1 MSIAIDRL
9 KTPYELTSCEAI
21 QREIIGDGVT
31 MSVSALTAVNRSGGL
46 ILAGK
51 DAEAQQPCGTIVDV
65 TCNEEGVASWFTAFY
80 GVKEAFRNQGVG
92 TELRIEERE
101 IGLRQ
106 GITRIMWAID
116 PLRSLDAHLAFNK
129 LGAIAVGYERDLYGE
144 LDDPINRGLATD
156 RLIIEWW
163 LTSPRVLAVV
173 DHRAL
178 PYHFHLGLDRMEVV
192 TRTTAADNG
201 ERRLSGFNDEARGE
215 VILVEIPAKL
225 DRLRARDPDLARD
238 WRLKTRDV
246 FEHLFEAGHVI
257 TGFVHEGGRSFHLL
271 ERARKAKI
279 LEREAGS
286 D

>member
-9 KTPYELTSCEAI
+9 KTPYELASCEKL
-21 QREIIGDGVT
+21 QREIIGDRG
-31 MSVSALTAVNRSGGL
+31 MLSVPALIAVNRSGGL
-46 ILAGK
+46 VLIGK
-51 DAEAQQPCGTIVDV
+51 DSDSEQPAGTMVDIA
-65 TCNEEGVASWFTAFY
+65 CNDDGVASWFTAFY
-80 GVKEAFRNQGVG
+80 GIKEGFRNQGVG
-92 TELRIEERE
+92 SELRMEERE
-101 IGLRQ
+101 IGLRE
-106 GITRIMWAID
+106 GITLVTWAID

-144 LDDPINRGLATD
+144 LDDPMNRGLATD
-156 RLIIEWW
+156 RLIVEWW

-173 DHRAL
+173 DHHAL

-201 ERRLSGFNDEARGE
+201 ERRLSGFNDSARGE
-215 VILVEIPAKL
+215 VILVEVPAKL
-225 DRLRARDPDLARD
+225 DRLRTRDADLARD

-246 FEHLFEAGHVI
+246 FEHLFTTGHII

-271 ERARKAKI
+271 ERIRKAKI
-279 LEREAGS
+279 LEREAGL